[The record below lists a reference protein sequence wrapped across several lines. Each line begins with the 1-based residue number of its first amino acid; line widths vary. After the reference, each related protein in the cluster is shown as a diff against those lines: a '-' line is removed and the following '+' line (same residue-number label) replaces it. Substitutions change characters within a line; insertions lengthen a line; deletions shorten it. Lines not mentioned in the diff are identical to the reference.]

1 MNDSANKREQDKIRE
16 VAREYEKKGFHVLTH
31 PRLGDL
37 PSELRDLNY
46 LPDIVVTSDNLNL
59 IIEVKTYK
67 SIQKNK
73 LDSVIKKINRL
84 KDWQFELVYT
94 NAKETDSR
102 TLDQDGSTDNVRESL
117 ARAAL
122 FLESDVSVEFS
133 DAGLLLA
140 WSAVENSLRTAYL
153 MHGKRKSNQNTASV
167 IRDSVILGVIGK
179 RQQEY
184 LENLMRKRNELA
196 HGIYRSEVSHQEI
209 RELLDIGY
217 DVYNQIA

>member
-102 TLDQDGSTDNVRESL
+102 TLDQDGSTDNVR
-117 ARAAL
+117 A
-122 FLESDVSVEFS
+122 VSYTHLTLPTI
-133 DAGLLLA
+133 LL
-140 WSAVENSLRTAYL
+140 V
-153 MHGKRKSNQNTASV
+153 
-167 IRDSVILGVIGK
+167 
-179 RQQEY
+179 
-184 LENLMRKRNELA
+184 
-196 HGIYRSEVSHQEI
+196 
-209 RELLDIGY
+209 
-217 DVYNQIA
+217 